1 MMIRYMNARGEEATL
16 ADARALA
23 FKVQMGEIDARTLMF
38 DEGVGAWVPA
48 AGHPA
53 FQCHM
58 GSPGGDA
65 SPEAALPALPE
76 ASVGPPVSPPSAQ
89 LPAEESLMHS
99 WAPMPSPHVSP
110 PAGGAASGIGGGGS
124 SAGTT
129 EVEGS
134 SPEQAVAT
142 PPSGPE
148 SSLPPVPEYPAITP
162 RSAFG
167 RSQQKRFALLA
178 CLFVV
183 GGAGAVIVLNPS
195 WGVAGWISTLI
206 RGDLGDVQ
214 VGELVAAPVT
224 PSPRALAAAERVAQA
239 VVTDLAR
246 EFTRVPDELGLPDEP
261 PKAWLG
267 GRYLSGASQYSDVL
281 DYWDS
286 FRAVVQLLRAREAAT
301 IHTSFDRHLSGL
313 QAAEGPRFVVEKL
326 ALTSLD
332 EGATRRASVY
342 AVAEDLAAT
351 ATDLHAFLLR
361 WEGRIQYEPAT
372 GSGASRAPVIEAVA
386 EGEVLRVEFAA
397 ALDRVLGALDVA
409 NGLEPVLTRNF
420 FDRLSER
427 IQKTLEPIDPDTVV
441 QAVSQIRA
449 GTAAGVG
456 VTGALQ

>member
-1 MMIRYMNARGEEATL
+1 MMIRYMNARGEESTL

-23 FKVQMGEIDARTLMF
+23 FKVQMGEIDAHTLMF

-53 FQCHM
+53 FQRQI
-58 GSPGGDA
+58 GSPVGDE
-65 SPEAALPALPE
+65 SPETVLPT
-76 ASVGPPVSPPSAQ
+76 
-89 LPAEESLMHS
+89 EESLLHS
-99 WAPMPSPHVSP
+99 WAPMPSPRL
-110 PAGGAASGIGGGGS
+110 ASGVPVSGVADSGLGGS
-124 SAGTT
+124 GPSAGTT
-129 EVEGS
+129 GLQES
-134 SPEQAVAT
+134 SPKQAVAAA
-142 PPSGPE
+142 PSGPE
-148 SSLPPVPEYPAITP
+148 SSLPPIPEYPAIKP

-167 RSQQKRFALLA
+167 QSQLMRFALLA
-178 CLFVV
+178 CLFVM

-195 WGVAGWISTLI
+195 WGVGGWISTLI
-206 RGDLGDVQ
+206 RGDAGEDQ
-214 VGELVAAPVT
+214 GGELVAATVT
-224 PSPRALAAAERVAQA
+224 PSPRALAAAERVAQE

-246 EFTRVPDELGLPDEP
+246 EFTRIPEELGLPNEP
-261 PKAWLG
+261 PKEWLG

-313 QAAEGPRFVVEKL
+313 QAVEGPRFVVEEL

-342 AVAEDLAAT
+342 AVAEDLAAA

-361 WEGRIQYEPAT
+361 WEDRIQYEPAT

-386 EGEVLRVEFAA
+386 EGEVLRVELAA
-397 ALDRVLGALDVA
+397 ALDRVLGALEVA
-409 NGLEPVLTRNF
+409 NGLEPLLTRNF

-441 QAVSQIRA
+441 QAVSQIQA
-449 GTAAGVG
+449 GTTAGAGVSG
-456 VTGALQ
+456 VPK

>member
-1 MMIRYMNARGEEATL
+1 MIRYMNARGEEATL

-53 FQCHM
+53 FQRHT
-58 GSPGGDA
+58 GSPIGDA
-65 SPEAALPALPE
+65 APEAALP
-76 ASVGPPVSPPSAQ
+76 V
-89 LPAEESLMHS
+89 EESLLHS
-99 WAPMPSPHVSP
+99 WAPMPSPRV
-110 PAGGAASGIGGGGS
+110 ASGVPPSGVPASGLGGGGP

-129 EVEGS
+129 GVEGS
-134 SPEQAVAT
+134 SPKQAVAAA
-142 PPSGPE
+142 PSGPE
-148 SSLPPVPEYPAITP
+148 SSLPPIPEYPAIKP
-162 RSAFG
+162 GSAFG
-167 RSQQKRFALLA
+167 QSQLMRFALLA
-178 CLFVV
+178 CLFVM
-183 GGAGAVIVLNPS
+183 GGAGAVIVFNPS
-195 WGVAGWISTLI
+195 WGVGGWISTLV
-206 RGDLGDVQ
+206 RGEAGGAQ
-214 VGELVAAPVT
+214 GGELVAATVT
-224 PSPRALAAAERVAQA
+224 PSPRALAAAERVAEA

-246 EFTRVPDELGLPDEP
+246 EFTRIPEELGLPNEP
-261 PKAWLG
+261 PKEWLG
-267 GRYLSGASQYSDVL
+267 GRYLSGASEYSEVL

-301 IHTSFDRHLSGL
+301 IHTSFDRHLAGL
-313 QAAEGPRFVVEKL
+313 QAVEGPRFVVEEL

-342 AVAEDLAAT
+342 AVAEDLAAA

-372 GSGASRAPVIEAVA
+372 GSGVSRAPVIEAVA

-397 ALDRVLGALDVA
+397 ALDRVLGALEVA
-409 NGLEPVLTRNF
+409 NGLEPLLTRNF

-441 QAVSQIRA
+441 QALSQIRT
-449 GTAAGVG
+449 GTAAGA
-456 VTGALQ
+456 GAPGAPK